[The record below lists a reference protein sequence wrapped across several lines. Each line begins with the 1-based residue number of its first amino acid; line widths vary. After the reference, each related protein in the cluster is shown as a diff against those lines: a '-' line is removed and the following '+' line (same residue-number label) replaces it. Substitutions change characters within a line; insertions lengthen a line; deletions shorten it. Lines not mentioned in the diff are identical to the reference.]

1 MFLLLIGSL
10 WFWLSFVGVL
20 ALFVCTAKESFI
32 SGIIVILVTAVSLQL
47 LGSVDILGWLKE
59 NLATIAICAVV
70 YLPIGTAWAF
80 FKWYMKLID
89 KRQEL
94 SEKKDAYM
102 SRYKNSPDK
111 EWNDIWTSHVKSHMP
126 KSEYHKSSIT
136 TWIGYWPISMI
147 WTLLD
152 DFVTKLIK
160 TIYNSISGIFN
171 RMSENMFKNV

>member
-1 MFLLLIGSL
+1 MPDQPSGTNQ
-10 WFWLSFVGVL
+10 
-20 ALFVCTAKESFI
+20 VCTAKESFI

-47 LGSVDILGWLKE
+47 LGSVDVLGWLKE
-59 NLATIAICAVV
+59 NLYTIAICALA

-94 SEKKDAYM
+94 CEKKDAYM
-102 SRYKNSPDK
+102 SRYKNSSDE
-111 EWNDIWTSHVKSHMP
+111 EWNDIWTSHVKSNMP

-136 TWIGYWPISMI
+136 TWIGYWPVSMI

-152 DFVTKLIK
+152 DFVTKLIR
-160 TIYNSISGIFN
+160 TIYNSISGVFN